1 MAQAKV
7 LTEKE
12 LKKVLQYCDQ
22 HKHPTRNKA
31 MLLMTHLAGLR
42 VGEVAALRVKDV
54 LTNQGEL
61 KDEIYL
67 SAVQTKGS
75 RGRTVLLPK
84 KLQVILKDY
93 LSSRYK
99 LKDLAIRIVRNT
111 EASQAWFHS
120 EHTRSAFPLS
130 LSTSGHRWR
139 IKSFWPTRFYY
150 KSC

>member
-7 LTEKE
+7 LSEKE

-54 LTNQGEL
+54 LTNECEIKG
-61 KDEIYL
+61 EIYL

-84 KLQVILKDY
+84 KLQAILKDY
-93 LSSRYK
+93 LLSR
-99 LKDLAIRIVRNT
+99 LMR
-111 EASQAWFHS
+111 E
-120 EHTRSAFPLS
+120 LS
-130 LSTSGHRWR
+130 
-139 IKSFWPTRFYY
+139 
-150 KSC
+150 